1 MTESERIRKVVDYY
15 DVSVN
20 KFSIQLGLATPQIL
34 YDVLKGKNG
43 ISKDLAEK
51 ITVHCSEVNP
61 GWLLTGE
68 GEMLNTRT
76 APEKKEN
83 SPEQRE
89 NIKWYKQQLEEKGT
103 TIGYLIKQA
112 EQKDKEIERLK
123 SELSMLRGEE
133 KKKEAV
139 AS

>member
-61 GWLLTGE
+61 GWLLSGE
-68 GEMLNTRT
+68 GEMLKETKTVPGTDSAEYWRNLVDYYARELK
-76 APEKKEN
+76 EKRKDCMEM
-83 SPEQRE
+83 RE
-89 NIKWYKQQLEEKGT
+89 E
-103 TIGYLIKQA
+103 LI
-112 EQKDKEIERLK
+112 ELK
-123 SELSMLRGEE
+123 RQFIMLQDEC
-133 KKKEAV
+133 KKKELHPGMQAQE
-139 AS
+139 